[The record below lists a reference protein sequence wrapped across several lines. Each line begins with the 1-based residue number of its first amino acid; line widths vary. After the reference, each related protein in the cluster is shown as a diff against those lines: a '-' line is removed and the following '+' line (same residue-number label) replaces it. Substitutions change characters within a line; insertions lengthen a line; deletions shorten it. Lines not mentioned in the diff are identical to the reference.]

1 MNLAA
6 PSAAPFFQPLIN
18 RGIIAGT
25 VLLVADRQGV
35 RGVEA
40 LGCADLATG
49 RPMAEDTL
57 FWIASTSKP
66 LTGTLLM
73 MLIEEGKLHP
83 DDPIE
88 KYLPEFRGQMLVD
101 EQTDD
106 HLLLRKPAHPIT
118 LRDCLTHTSGLPFRS
133 PVEQPS
139 LDGLPLAAAV
149 RSHAMMPLLFEPGT
163 RYLYS
168 NAGTN
173 TAARLIEVVTGEPF
187 ADFLQKRLLDPLGMT
202 DTTFWPDDE
211 QVARLAKTYR
221 LTGTDDAPGSLEEL
235 PIEYMLYPL
244 TDHARRFGFPAGG
257 LFSTAR
263 DCATFARMIANLGA
277 LDGRRYLSEASVREM
292 TSKHT
297 GPDVADEYGY
307 LWKCGEGFWGH
318 AGAYR
323 NTFLIEPKTGLSFI
337 GMVQS
342 VGAGGA
348 PLDEALK
355 AWRQAARER
364 LEQG

>member
-1 MNLAA
+1 MN
-6 PSAAPFFQPLIN
+6 PAAPFAAPLFQPLID

-25 VLLVADRQGV
+25 VLLVGDRREV
-35 RGVEA
+35 RSIETVGY
-40 LGCADLATG
+40 ADLETR
-49 RPMAEDTL
+49 RPMTGDTL

-73 MLIEEGKLHP
+73 MLIEEGRLHP

-88 KYLPEFRGQMLVD
+88 KYLPEFKDLLVVA

-106 HLLLRKPAHPIT
+106 RLVLTKPAHPIT
-118 LRDCLTHTSGLPFRS
+118 LRETLTHTSGLPFRS
-133 PVEQPS
+133 PVEHPS
-139 LDGLPLAAAV
+139 LDGLPLAVAV
-149 RSHAMMPLLFEPGT
+149 RSHAMMHLLFEPGT
-163 RYLYS
+163 RYFYS

-173 TAARLIEVVTGEPF
+173 TAARLIEVVTGGSFE
-187 ADFLQKRLLDPLGMT
+187 DFLQERLLDPLGMT

-221 LTGTDDAPGSLEEL
+221 LTGTDDAPGTLEEM
-235 PIEYMLYPL
+235 PVEYLLYPL
-244 TDHARRFGFPAGG
+244 TDRARRYGVPAGG

-263 DCATFARMIANLGA
+263 DCAAFARMIANLGA
-277 LDGRRYLSEASVREM
+277 LDGRRYLAEASVREM

-297 GPDVADEYGY
+297 GPDVAEEYGY
-307 LWKCGEGFWGH
+307 LWHCGEGFWGH

-323 NTFLIEPKTGLSFI
+323 NNLQVDPKTGLSFI
-337 GMVQS
+337 SMFAS

-348 PLDEALK
+348 QIGEALK
-355 AWRQAARER
+355 PWRTAALER
-364 LEQG
+364 FA